1 MLPWFKHGD
10 IQPTIKGSDHCPVY
24 IDLHDEITTH
34 DGTKLTLRDAM
45 KLSVD
50 GGDDTTRDAPRL
62 ASKYWDEYSGK
73 QKLLSN
79 FFGKKAAAA
88 VNTATVTESLVEPM
102 VEPME
107 KAGDTPSAL
116 KETMTKSGTM
126 FDSSQ
131 AALLIED
138 SFISPM
144 PPTVHEVQE
153 HLSSP
158 SPKLAEPPPS
168 TSSIQDP
175 FQRSQTH
182 LDSNLQSQPSTPFEL
197 TPAPKRR
204 KIQADSNYPASQS
217 AKKAKKSQ
225 PVSEKGLVVKTNG
238 KTNSKTKKGQTSI
251 ASFFASTAPSSSQ
264 PTEPPSSSQADVIDI
279 DELLSS
285 DDILGASSVRNLSP
299 KQVSPSQTSGT
310 KNGKGKSTQSWSNL
324 FARTEPPKC
333 IVHGESAKE
342 FTVNKPGPN
351 KGKKFYLCSR
361 YVTLN

>member
-1 MLPWFKHGD
+1 
-10 IQPTIKGSDHCPVY
+10 
-24 IDLHDEITTH
+24 
-34 DGTKLTLRDAM
+34 M
-45 KLSVD
+45 KLSV
-50 GGDDTTRDAPRL
+50 GGDDSTRDAPRL

-79 FFGKKAAAA
+79 FFGKKAAA
-88 VNTATVTESLVEPM
+88 VVSTATVTESLVVPIA
-102 VEPME
+102 EPME

-116 KETMTKSGTM
+116 KETMTMSGTM

-153 HLSSP
+153 HLSSL

-168 TSSIQDP
+168 ASSIQDP
-175 FQRSQTH
+175 SQRSQTH

-225 PVSEKGLVVKTNG
+225 HVNEKGLVIKTNG

-279 DELLSS
+279 DELLST
-285 DDILGASSVRNLSP
+285 DDILGDGSVRILSP

>member
-88 VNTATVTESLVEPM
+88 VNTATVKESLVEP
-102 VEPME
+102 VE
-107 KAGDTPSAL
+107 KGGDTQSAL
-116 KETMTKSGTM
+116 KETMTMSGAM

-138 SFISPM
+138 SSISPM
-144 PPTVHEVQE
+144 PPIVLEVQE

-158 SPKLAEPPPS
+158 SPKLAEPSPS
-168 TSSIQDP
+168 ASSIQDP
-175 FQRSQTH
+175 SQRPQTYP
-182 LDSNLQSQPSTPFEL
+182 DSNLQSQPQTPFEL

-225 PVSEKGLVVKTNG
+225 PISEKGLVVKTNG